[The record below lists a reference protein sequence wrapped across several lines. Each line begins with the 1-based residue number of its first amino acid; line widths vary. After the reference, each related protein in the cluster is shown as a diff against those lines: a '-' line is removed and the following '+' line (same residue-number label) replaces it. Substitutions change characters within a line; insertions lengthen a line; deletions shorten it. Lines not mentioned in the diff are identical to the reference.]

1 MMLRGSVSLFALVL
15 ATVVPVATPA
25 WADDAPVKQPGRW
38 AQDYVHREADPA
50 VRFGTLPNGL
60 RYAIM
65 HNDTPAD
72 GVAMRLRIGSG
83 SLKERDDEQGLAH
96 YLEHMAF
103 RGSTNIADGE
113 VVRMLERQGLR
124 FGPDTNAF
132 TAQDETVYMFTF
144 PKSDASALDTG
155 MTLFREIGQRLL
167 LAAPA
172 VDAERGVILSE
183 ERLRDTP
190 SYQAF
195 KANLDNALAGT
206 PAPHRWP
213 IGLVATIKAA
223 TPARLRRFYEANYR
237 PDNATIV
244 IVGNIDPAKVEAQ
257 LKARFADWTSAVPA
271 DQLVVGAPKPA
282 HPAAEFVAPGAP
294 DTLSLS
300 WQRPVDPRAETLDYD
315 REKLTELVAATVL
328 NNRLADRAA
337 RPGSPYVAAQT
348 QETASLYGV
357 AGLTFLQ
364 ISASPDKWREALA
377 AVVEEQRR
385 LVTSGAGDIDL
396 KRALTQLN
404 TLFES
409 AAANAT
415 TRKDSEIA
423 DAVISAANEDQIY
436 TSPAQDLAIAR
447 PMLAAITPADIGAAL
462 TRLFSGTGPVLFR
475 AAQAGP
481 VGTSALEAALAT
493 DQKVALA
500 ARAQQV
506 AVVWPYTHFGAPGVV
521 VARHEDA
528 ALGTTEVEFA
538 NGSRLLVKPTAFE
551 KDHITVKV
559 ALGNGRAGA
568 DPALVHALWSAGLLP
583 TGGTTRLPAGDIER
597 WAQAGGRTINA
608 EMKADPR
615 AFVLGGTTRP
625 VDFVSEM
632 QLLTAHMRDPGFRP
646 ELGDKLTA
654 VGPMISGQIDAD
666 AGAVF
671 SRTLHRVLTGG
682 TGATAMRYVDIP
694 YGPDIAATRAAD
706 VPALLKQ
713 ALAGPADVV
722 VVGDVTVDQAVSAM
736 QTTFAAGPVL
746 PARVEPERR
755 AVVVSAGPDPIIAYH
770 TGRAD
775 QAYYGEYWTR
785 PDYFSDPKAS
795 YVAKVAVAVLQSRLI
810 DTVREKL
817 GITYTPQTDAVASVQ
832 LAGVGYVGAV
842 LETPPANFPTFHTL
856 LQGELKDLAA
866 HPITPDALNRARRPL
881 IEGRIKDMQGND
893 FWSSWLPL
901 VLRDPR
907 VRESV
912 LDTQAGLAAVT
923 AADVQALFA
932 RIAADPAP
940 IIVEARAK

>member
-1 MMLRGSVSLFALVL
+1 MVLRGSVSLFALLL
-15 ATVVPVATPA
+15 AMPA
-25 WADDAPVKQPGRW
+25 LAGTIDAGGAPVKQPGQW

-50 VRFGTLPNGL
+50 VRFGTLPNGM

-65 HNDTPAD
+65 HNDTPSD

-167 LAAPA
+167 LSPAA

-190 SYQAF
+190 SYQSF
-195 KANLDNALAGT
+195 KADLANSLAGT
-206 PAPHRWP
+206 RVPERWP
-213 IGLVATIKAA
+213 IGLVSTIKAA
-223 TPARLRRFYEANYR
+223 TPGRLRRFYDANYR

-257 LKARFADWTSAVPA
+257 LKARFSDWTLAVPA
-271 DQLVVGAPKPA
+271 DRLDPGVPKPA

-300 WQRPVDPRAETLDYD
+300 WQRPADPRAETLAYD
-315 REKLTELVAATVL
+315 REKIAELVASTVL

-337 RPGSPYVAAQT
+337 HPGSPYVGAQA
-348 QETASLYGV
+348 QETPSLYGV

-364 ISASPDKWREALA
+364 ISASPAKWHEALA

-385 LVTSGAGDIDL
+385 LVTGGAGETDL
-396 KRALTQLN
+396 KRALTQIT

-409 AAANAT
+409 AAANAP
-415 TRKDSEIA
+415 TRKDGDIA
-423 DAVISAANEDQIY
+423 DALISAVNDDQVY

-447 PMLAAITPADIGAAL
+447 PMLAALTPADISAAL

-481 VGTSALEAALAT
+481 VGAPALAAALAT
-493 DQKVALA
+493 DRTAVLA
-500 ARAQQV
+500 ARAQEA
-506 AVVWPYTHFGAPGVV
+506 AVTWPYTRFGAPGMMSS
-521 VARHEDA
+521 RRDDA
-528 ALGTTEVEFA
+528 ALGTTEVRFA
-538 NGSRLLVKPTAFE
+538 NGSRLLVKPTAYE
-551 KDHITVKV
+551 KDRITIKV
-559 ALGNGRAGA
+559 AFGNGRAGT
-568 DPALVHALWSAGLLP
+568 DPALVHALWATGLTP
-583 TGGTTRLPAGDIER
+583 TGGTAKLPAGDIDR
-597 WAQAGGRTINA
+597 WAQAGGRTIDVQMA
-608 EMKADPR
+608 ADPR

-632 QLLTAHMRDPGFRP
+632 EVLTAQMRDPGYRP
-646 ELGDKLTA
+646 ELADKLTA
-654 VGPMISGQIDAD
+654 VGPMIAGQIEAN
-666 AGAVF
+666 AGALF
-671 SRTLHRVLTGG
+671 SRALHRTMTGG
-682 TGATAMRYVDIP
+682 TDRYVDVP
-694 YGPDIAATRAAD
+694 DGPDIAATHASDLSAM
-706 VPALLKQ
+706 LNT

-722 VVGDVTVDQAVSAM
+722 IVGDVTVDQAIAAM
-736 QTTFAAGPVL
+736 TTTFAAGPAL
-746 PARVEPERR
+746 PARIEPDRHPL
-755 AVVVSAGPDPIIAYH
+755 AVAGGRDPVIATH

-775 QAYYGEYWTR
+775 QAYYGEYWAQ
-785 PDYFSDPKAS
+785 PDYFTDAKAS
-795 YVAKVAVAVLQSRLI
+795 YVAKVAIAVLQSRLI

-817 GITYTPQTDAVASVQ
+817 GLTYSPQTDAVASVQ
-832 LAGVGYVGAV
+832 LPGVGYLGAV
-842 LETPPANFPTFHTL
+842 LETPPANFATFHTL
-856 LQGELKDLAA
+856 LHQELADLAA
-866 HPITPDALNRARRPL
+866 HPVTPDGLDRARRPL
-881 IEGRIKDMQGND
+881 IEGRTKDMEGNA
-893 FWSSWLPL
+893 FWASWLPL

-907 VRESV
+907 VRQSV
-912 LDTQAGLAAVT
+912 LETKAGYAAVSV
-923 AADVQALFA
+923 ADVQALFA
-932 RIAADPAP
+932 RLAADPAP
-940 IIVEARAK
+940 IVVEARAK